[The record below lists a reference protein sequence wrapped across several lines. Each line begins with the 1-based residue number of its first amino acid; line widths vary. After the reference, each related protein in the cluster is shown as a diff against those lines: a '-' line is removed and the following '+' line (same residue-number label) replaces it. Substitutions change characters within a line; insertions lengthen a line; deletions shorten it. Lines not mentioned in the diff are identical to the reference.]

1 MSGDLPVTPRVTAC
15 TGPSVDDRP
24 PERGLPALLSRATD
38 PILTEGR
45 HQGGAAV
52 ESAGTRETDRQFAGS
67 IPETYDRYLG
77 PLLFEPYAR
86 DLAAR
91 LAALAPAR
99 VLETAAGTG
108 VATRALVRAL
118 PAGTVIVA
126 TDLNRPML
134 DLAAA
139 RLETAEVA
147 WQQADALA
155 LPFGDGTFDAV
166 ACQFGAMFFPDKA
179 AGYRE
184 ARRVLRRG
192 GRLVLSVWDRIGR
205 NELAHVV
212 DEAVAALFPDDPPRF
227 LARVP
232 YGYHDADAIIDEL
245 RTAGFVEVAVETVA
259 RRGRAPSPLHPA
271 VGLCQGTPL
280 RAEIEAR
287 APGRLGGVTDAAAR
301 AVPAHLGGGPADSG
315 QQAPLIVAAREATRP
330 PVPADAAR
338 PPPPAPPT

>member
-1 MSGDLPVTPRVTAC
+1 MRD
-15 TGPSVDDRP
+15 
-24 PERGLPALLSRATD
+24 
-38 PILTEGR
+38 
-45 HQGGAAV
+45 
-52 ESAGTRETDRQFAGS
+52 TDRLFEGS
-67 IPETYDRYLG
+67 IPETYDRFLG

-99 VLETAAGTG
+99 VLEMAAGTG
-108 VATRALVRAL
+108 VATRAL
-118 PAGTVIVA
+118 PADTVIVA
-126 TDLNRPML
+126 TDLSRPML

-139 RLETAEVA
+139 RMETAEVT

-155 LPFGDGTFDAV
+155 LQFGDGAFDAV
-166 ACQFGAMFFPDKA
+166 ACQFGAMFFPNKA
-179 AGYRE
+179 AAYRE

-192 GRLVLSVWDRIGR
+192 GRFVLSVWDRIRR
-205 NELAHVV
+205 NELAHMVA
-212 DEAVAALFPDDPPRF
+212 EALAALFPEAPPRF

-245 RTAGFVEVAVETVA
+245 RAAGFVEVAVETVA

-287 APGRLGGVTDAAAR
+287 APGRLGGVT
-301 AVPAHLGGGPADSG
+301 
-315 QQAPLIVAAREATRP
+315 
-330 PVPADAAR
+330 
-338 PPPPAPPT
+338 

>member
-1 MSGDLPVTPRVTAC
+1 M
-15 TGPSVDDRP
+15 
-24 PERGLPALLSRATD
+24 
-38 PILTEGR
+38 
-45 HQGGAAV
+45 

-108 VATRALVRAL
+108 VATRALARAL
-118 PAGTVIVA
+118 PAGAAIVA

-139 RLETAEVA
+139 RMETAEVT

-155 LPFGDGTFDAV
+155 LPFEDGAFDAV

-179 AGYRE
+179 AAYRE

-192 GRLVLSVWDRIGR
+192 GRLRAERLGPDRAQRAG
-205 NELAHVV
+205 
-212 DEAVAALFPDDPPRF
+212 
-227 LARVP
+227 AR
-232 YGYHDADAIIDEL
+232 G
-245 RTAGFVEVAVETVA
+245 G
-259 RRGRAPSPLHPA
+259 RGRGGAVPGGPAPVPGPRAATATTTRTRSSTSCGRPGSSRSRSRRWRGAAGRPRRCTRRS
-271 VGLCQGTPL
+271 GFCQGTPL

-301 AVPAHLGGGPADSG
+301 AVAARFGDGPVDSG
-315 QQAPLIVAAREATRP
+315 MQAHVIVATR
-330 PVPADAAR
+330 
-338 PPPPAPPT
+338 

>member
-1 MSGDLPVTPRVTAC
+1 M
-15 TGPSVDDRP
+15 DDAG
-24 PERGLPALLSRATD
+24 EPAA
-38 PILTEGR
+38 G
-45 HQGGAAV
+45 
-52 ESAGTRETDRQFAGS
+52 SADMRDTDRLFEGS

-99 VLETAAGTG
+99 LLETAAGTG
-108 VATRALVRAL
+108 VATRALARAL
-118 PAGTVIVA
+118 PAGTAIVA

-139 RLETAEVA
+139 RMETAEVT

-155 LPFGDGTFDAV
+155 LPFEDETFDAV

-179 AGYRE
+179 AAYRE

-192 GRLVLSVWDRIGR
+192 GRLVMSVWDRIGR
-205 NELAHVV
+205 NELSHVV
-212 DEAVAALFPDDPPRF
+212 DEAVVAQFPEDPPRF

-245 RTAGFVEVAVETVA
+245 RAAGFVDRGNA
-259 RRGRAPSPLHPA
+259 RDQ
-271 VGLCQGTPL
+271 GLK
-280 RAEIEAR
+280 
-287 APGRLGGVTDAAAR
+287 LGDLTG
-301 AVPAHLGGGPADSG
+301 
-315 QQAPLIVAAREATRP
+315 
-330 PVPADAAR
+330 
-338 PPPPAPPT
+338 

>member
-1 MSGDLPVTPRVTAC
+1 MG
-15 TGPSVDDRP
+15 
-24 PERGLPALLSRATD
+24 
-38 PILTEGR
+38 
-45 HQGGAAV
+45 
-52 ESAGTRETDRQFAGS
+52 SAGTRETDRQFAGS

-108 VATRALVRAL
+108 VATRALARAL
-118 PAGTVIVA
+118 PAGAAIVA

-139 RLETAEVA
+139 RMETAEVT

-155 LPFGDGTFDAV
+155 LPFGDGAFDAV

-179 AGYRE
+179 AAYRE

-192 GRLVLSVWDRIGR
+192 GRFVLSVWDRIES

-212 DEAVAALFPDDPPRF
+212 DEAVAAQFPEDPPRF

-245 RTAGFVEVAVETVA
+245 RAAGFVEVAVETVA
-259 RRGRAPSPLHPA
+259 RRGRAPSPLHAA
-271 VGLCQGTPL
+271 VGFCQGTPL

-287 APGRLGGVTDAAAR
+287 APGRLGGVTDEAAR
-301 AVPAHLGGGPADSG
+301 AVAARFGDGPVDSG
-315 QQAPLIVAAREATRP
+315 MQAHVIVATR
-330 PVPADAAR
+330 
-338 PPPPAPPT
+338 